1 MSNSKGEYPMPIK
14 STILTYPLLLILST
28 GKKSCTNI
36 GRLIKKGSHW
46 VASILQPAE
55 KSFDVLHKLC
65 QSIFSE
71 KKKLYLI
78 IDDTLIKKIFALNM
92 QGTGM
97 FYDTKIGRSINA
109 FRLVIAMI
117 SDGRNA
123 IPITCSYLF
132 SKELV
137 DLCTE
142 KFTSKEEIVKS
153 FVDLAYKLFPSAEI
167 VTVADGLY
175 ASVKFLKWSIENKKP
190 AEVRMR
196 SNCVVTRNGVKNKL
210 SELINHPCLR
220 LTGRRTARTFSAV
233 WHDLSL
239 EITMVKRIDKH
250 GVESIVFQAATYKAE
265 PRQHVKAY
273 KIRWNVEKHIR
284 TGKQYLGLGDCFS
297 TSLEIQYNHTAAVL
311 LAYAIAQIEMK
322 KQRLKKVEDSIRAL
336 KEKFNTSG
344 FYRFVCGANFFS
356 NFDA

>member
-1 MSNSKGEYPMPIK
+1 MLNK

-28 GKKSCTNI
+28 GKKSCANI

-46 VASILQPAE
+46 ISRILQPAE
-55 KSFDVLHKLC
+55 KSFNTLHKLC
-65 QSIFSE
+65 QSIFSN

-92 QGTGM
+92 QGAGM
-97 FYDTKIGRSINA
+97 FYDTKLGRSINA
-109 FRLVIAMI
+109 FRVVIAMI

-123 IPITCSYLF
+123 IPISCSYLF

-137 DLCTE
+137 NLCTE
-142 KFTSKEEIVKS
+142 KFKTKENIVES
-153 FVDLAYKLFPSAEI
+153 FVDLAYKLFPGAEI
-167 VTVADGLY
+167 ITVADGLY

-196 SNCVVTRNGVKNKL
+196 SNCSVTYNCAKNKL
-210 SELINHPCLR
+210 SELINHPCLK
-220 LTGRRTARTFSAV
+220 LTGRRTARTFSV
-233 WHDLSL
+233 KWHDLPL

-273 KIRWNVEKHIR
+273 KIRWYVEMHIR

-297 TSLEIQYNHTAAVL
+297 TRLEIQYNHTVAVL
-311 LAYAIAQIEMK
+311 LAYAIAQCEMK
-322 KQRLKKVEDSIRAL
+322 KRKLKRAEDAIKAL
-336 KEKFNTSG
+336 KEKFTTNIFNRLSDQNH
-344 FYRFVCGANFFS
+344 FLMFN
-356 NFDA
+356 

>member
-1 MSNSKGEYPMPIK
+1 MLIK

-28 GKKSCTNI
+28 GKKSCANI

-46 VASILQPAE
+46 IANALQPAE
-55 KSFDVLHKLC
+55 KSFEFLHKLC
-65 QSIFSE
+65 QSIFSK

-97 FYDTKIGRSINA
+97 FYDTKLGRSINA
-109 FRLVIAMI
+109 FRLVVAMI

-123 IPITCSYLF
+123 IPISCSYLF

-142 KFTSKEEIVKS
+142 KFDSKEDIVKK
-153 FVDLAYKLFPSAEI
+153 FVNLAYKLFPDAEI

-175 ASVKFLKWSIENKKP
+175 ASVKFLKWSIESKKP

-196 SNCVVTRNGVKNKL
+196 SNCVIMYNGVKKKL
-210 SELINHPCLR
+210 SELIKHPCLR

-233 WHDLSL
+233 WHDLLL

-273 KIRWNVEKHIR
+273 KIRWYVEMHNR
-284 TGKQYLGLGDCFS
+284 TVKQYLGLGDCFS
-297 TSLEIQYNHTAAVL
+297 TSLKIQYNHTAAVL
-311 LAYAIAQIEMK
+311 VSYALAQLEMK
-322 KQRLKKVEDSIRAL
+322 DRRLKKVEDAIKAI
-336 KEKFNTSG
+336 KEDFNAG
-344 FYRFVCGANFFS
+344 IFNRLADQDHFFMF
-356 NFDA
+356 N